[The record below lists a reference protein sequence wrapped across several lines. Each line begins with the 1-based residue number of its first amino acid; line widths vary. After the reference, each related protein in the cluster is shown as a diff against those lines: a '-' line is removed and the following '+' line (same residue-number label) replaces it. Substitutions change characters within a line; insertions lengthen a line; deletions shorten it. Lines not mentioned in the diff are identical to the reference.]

1 MGILEDIDLSSRD
14 SRDKMVFF
22 FYDKNADGF
31 LNEKQCFEAL
41 QAAGALV
48 VETEF
53 RKLCESELA
62 SEGWR
67 LSVHLTSDFNINV
80 LLFVHVHCI
89 HHLSARSVWFIFT
102 IKRKTV
108 F

>member
-67 LSVHLTSDFNINV
+67 LS
-80 LLFVHVHCI
+80 
-89 HHLSARSVWFIFT
+89 
-102 IKRKTV
+102 
-108 F
+108 